1 MIKPK
6 IISDLEMQELAKGIS
21 RAEADHKIAQAQ
33 NDYTIRQ
40 IAEGMRRI
48 KADRGVYLTNWELV
62 WLKLQQALQSQ
73 LEEEV

>member
-33 NDYTIRQ
+33 NDYCYK
-40 IAEGMRRI
+40 EMMG
-48 KADRGVYLTNWELV
+48 
-62 WLKLQQALQSQ
+62 
-73 LEEEV
+73 

>member
-33 NDYTIRQ
+33 NDYCYKETLRQ
-40 IAEGMRRI
+40 VIAYLGN
-48 KADRGVYLTNWELV
+48 DRGWGLV
-62 WLKLQQALQSQ
+62 KKVKALQG
-73 LEEEV
+73 LEG